1 MRTDTPDPDP
11 GQIISR
17 AACQAR
23 DASDPLG
30 AFRDRFDLPAGTIY
44 LDGNSLGALPRAT
57 APRLAEV
64 VQREWGGDLIT
75 SWNRHGWIDLPL
87 CVGDKIARLI
97 GAAPGQVAVA
107 DSTSVNLFKLLEAA
121 LALAA
126 ESAPERTVVLSDSGN
141 FPTDL
146 YIAQGV
152 VAGRGDGRRL
162 AMVDEERV
170 REAIDATTAVVML
183 TQVNYRSGRL
193 HDLAAIT
200 AAAHRAGALVLWD
213 LSHSA
218 GALPIDLDGAG
229 ADLAVGCGYKYL
241 NGGPGAPAFLYVARR
256 HQERIR
262 PRLSGW
268 MGHEAPFAFDRDY
281 RPAAGIARNLCGTPA
296 ILALTAL
303 EVGVDLML
311 EADLAAVRAKSM
323 ALGECFARLVEARC
337 ARLFALASPRDP
349 AARGSQLC
357 LRHPDGYAIVQA
369 LIARG
374 VIADFRAPDIMR
386 FGFAP
391 LYVRY
396 VDIWDTVDH
405 LAEVMRTRAWDQP
418 GFRTRAAVT

>member
-1 MRTDTPDPDP
+1 MHTDTLDPP
-11 GQIISR
+11 VGLMSR
-17 AACQAR
+17 RSACQAR
-23 DASDPLG
+23 DAGDPLG
-30 AFRDRFDLPAGTIY
+30 RFRERFDLPAGTIY

-64 VQREWGGDLIT
+64 IEREWGLGLIT
-75 SWNRHGWIDLPL
+75 SWNRHGWIDLPRR
-87 CVGDKIARLI
+87 VGDKIGRLI
-97 GAAPGQVAVA
+97 GAAPGQVVVA
-107 DSTSVNLFKLLEAA
+107 DSTSVNLFKLLDAA
-121 LALAA
+121 LALA
-126 ESAPERTVVLSDSGN
+126 PDRRVVLSDTGN

-152 VAGRGDGRRL
+152 VASRGGGCRL
-162 AMVDEERV
+162 ALVEEERLSA
-170 REAIDATTAVVML
+170 AIDAATAVVML

-218 GALPIDLDGAG
+218 GALPIDLDGVG

-241 NGGPGAPAFLYVARR
+241 NGGPGAPAFLYVAER
-256 HQERIR
+256 HQARIK
-262 PRLSGW
+262 PPLSGW

-296 ILALTAL
+296 ILGLAAL

-311 EADLAAVRAKSM
+311 EADLAQVRAKSM
-323 ALGECFARLVEARC
+323 ALGECFAGLVETRC
-337 ARLFALASPRDP
+337 PGLFGRASPRDP
-349 AARGSQLC
+349 AARGSQIC
-357 LRHPDGYAIVQA
+357 FSHADGYAIVQA

-391 LYVRY
+391 LYLRF
-396 VDIWDTVDH
+396 VDVWDAVDH
-405 LAEVMRTRAWDQP
+405 LAEVMRTRAWDTEE
-418 GFRTRAAVT
+418 FHTRAAVT